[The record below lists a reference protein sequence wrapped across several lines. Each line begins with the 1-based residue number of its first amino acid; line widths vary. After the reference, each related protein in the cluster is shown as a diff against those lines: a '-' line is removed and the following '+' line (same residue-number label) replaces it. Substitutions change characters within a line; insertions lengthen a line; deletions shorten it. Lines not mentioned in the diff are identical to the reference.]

1 MKTNR
6 LQNLI
11 PVYLALVLPLVLPL
25 TLPAPDAALAAD
37 DQALEVT
44 IHGGVAEIGRNLQL
58 DIEVASPA
66 GRRLSAHDWSVTV
79 TADGEPFLDQ
89 PYPTKLLTPADQ
101 GSGGLLPAHARFEW
115 AAPVK
120 EGSAVGQRQLTVDF
134 SGKWEDGSTATL
146 TWTGPVQVDFGQ
158 EWTADKISSYIER
171 KGLGLFLLAVFG
183 FGLLMSLSPCIYP
196 MIPITLAVIGARSQD
211 KGPAHGL
218 MLSVTY
224 VIGMALVYAV
234 LGALSATVF
243 SGITAF
249 MQSPAVLV
257 PIALIMAVLA
267 LSMFGA
273 YELEAPAFLRDKL
286 QGGGGQSGNLLG
298 VLVMGMVAGLV
309 ASPCVGP
316 FLAALLVWVA
326 TTGNVVLGFFSL
338 FTFGIGMGM
347 LLIGVGT
354 FPSLLGSMPSSGG
367 WMVTVRNGM
376 GLILLAMA
384 FFFVRPGAVLAA
396 RYFYPL
402 LGVTTVLVA
411 VFMGAFD
418 GITAETNWWGKV
430 RKGLGICVLLAGILI
445 LLLGVAVNLAPHA
458 QFGLG
463 GIPAPTMV
471 TGAPASGGTTG
482 TEAAPD
488 QASAGFE
495 APREVAFTVVKTGQ
509 GVRDFLDR
517 KRAEAK
523 AAGKP
528 VVIDFWANWCV
539 YCKKLDK
546 LVWHDPA
553 VAAEAARFLAIKIDA
568 TAPDDA
574 EMEALKQEFKVPG
587 LPRVVF
593 IDSRGQVLHGLST
606 GFQPADKML
615 ETMREVR

>member
-1 MKTNR
+1 MKANR
-6 LQNLI
+6 LLKL
-11 PVYLALVLPLVLPL
+11 PPSALALGMVL
-25 TLPAPDAALAAD
+25 TLAAPHGAIAQSEAD
-37 DQALEVT
+37 VLGVAV
-44 IHGGVAEIGRNLQL
+44 HGDLAEIGRNLQL
-58 DIEVASPA
+58 DI
-66 GRRLSAHDWSVTV
+66 TV
-79 TADGEPFLDQ
+79 TPPEGRHLAADGWAVMVDTEGEPFLDE
-89 PYPTKLLTPADQ
+89 PYPVKLLTPADGQ
-101 GSGGLLPAHARFEW
+101 TLPSPARFEW
-115 AAPVK
+115 AAPVLPA
-120 EGSAVGQRQLTVDF
+120 SAVGERDLTVTF
-134 SGKWEDGSTATL
+134 TGRWSDGDPATL
-146 TWTGPVQVDFGQ
+146 TWSGPVQVDYGQ

-171 KGLGLFLLAVFG
+171 RGLGLFLLAVFG

-257 PIALIMAVLA
+257 PIALIMAVLS

-286 QGGGGQSGNLLG
+286 QGGGGGGQGGNLLG

-326 TTGNVVLGFFSL
+326 TTGNVVLGFVSL

-367 WMVTVRNGM
+367 WMVTVRNAM

-384 FFFVRPGAVLAA
+384 FYFVRPGAVLAG

-418 GITAETNWWGKV
+418 GITAETHWWGKV
-430 RKGLGICVLLAGILI
+430 RKGLGICTLVAGLLI
-445 LLLGVAVNLAPHA
+445 LLLGYSYYTGWTPQQLAGQDRTVSVTVENTAASPAGAAAREQAEAVP
-458 QFGLG
+458 
-463 GIPAPTMV
+463 
-471 TGAPASGGTTG
+471 
-482 TEAAPD
+482 
-488 QASAGFE
+488 E
-495 APREVAFTVVKTGQ
+495 APKEIEFTVIKTGQ
-509 GVRDFLDR
+509 DVRAFMDR

-523 AAGKP
+523 SVGRP
-528 VVIDFWANWCV
+528 ILIDFWANWCV

-553 VAAEAARFLAIKIDA
+553 VAAEAARFMAIKVDA

-574 EMEALKQEFKVPG
+574 EMETIKEEFHVPG

-593 IDSRGQVLHGLST
+593 IDSRGRIMDGLST
-606 GFQPADKML
+606 GFQPPEKML
-615 ETMREVR
+615 EILRAVR

>member
-1 MKTNR
+1 MNIERKTIPAPGR
-6 LQNLI
+6 VAVILLLLGLAIPAAAQTAGGALAVSIGDGLATIGQNL
-11 PVYLALVLPLVLPL
+11 
-25 TLPAPDAALAAD
+25 
-37 DQALEVT
+37 QLEVT
-44 IHGGVAEIGRNLQL
+44 VTPPTGQSLAPGTWDLQVTGNGGPFLDEAYPVEILESSAGPGSTTTIRWTAPVPSGAEVGPRELQVVL
-58 DIEVASPA
+58 TGEWSDGSPA
-66 GRRLSAHDWSVTV
+66 RLTWSGSVTV
-79 TADGEPFLDQ
+79 D
-89 PYPTKLLTPADQ
+89 Y
-101 GSGGLLPAHARFEW
+101 GS
-115 AAPVK
+115 
-120 EGSAVGQRQLTVDF
+120 
-134 SGKWEDGSTATL
+134 
-146 TWTGPVQVDFGQ
+146 

-171 KGLGLFLLAVFG
+171 KGLGFFLAAVFG

-196 MIPITLAVIGARSQD
+196 MIPITLAVIGARTQD

-224 VIGMALVYAV
+224 VIGMALIYAI

-249 MQSPAVLV
+249 MQSPFVLV
-257 PIALIMAVLA
+257 PIALLMAALA

-273 YELEAPAFLRDKL
+273 YELEAPAFLRDRL
-286 QGGGGQSGNLLG
+286 QKTGGGQGGNLLG

-354 FPSLLGSMPSSGG
+354 FPSLMGSMPSSGG

-384 FFFVRPGAVLAA
+384 FYFVRPGAVLPAA
-396 RYFYPL
+396 SFYPL
-402 LGVTTVLVA
+402 LGIATVLVA

-418 GITAETNWWGKV
+418 SITPETGWWAKT
-430 RKGLGICVLLAGILI
+430 RKGLGLCTLTAGLIILLAGFSLHFDLPS
-445 LLLGVAVNLAPHA
+445 LLPAREGPQA
-458 QFGLG
+458 G
-463 GIPAPTMV
+463 GMV
-471 TGAPASGGTTG
+471 RAAPAGQTG
-482 TEAAPD
+482 STEPVSAP
-488 QASAGFE
+488 QEIEFA
-495 APREVAFTVVKTGQ
+495 VVKSGPGAQ
-509 GVRDFLDR
+509 AFLAA

-528 VVIDFWANWCV
+528 MLIDFWASWCV

-553 VAAEAARFLAIKIDA
+553 VAAGAARFVTIKVDA
-568 TAPDDA
+568 TAPDDD
-574 EMEALKQEFKVPG
+574 EMRAIKEEMKVPG

-593 IDSRGQVLHGLST
+593 IDSRGTILHGLST
-606 GFQPADKML
+606 GFQPAEKML
-615 ETMREVR
+615 ATLQKVR

>member
-1 MKTNR
+1 MKANR
-6 LQNLI
+6 LLKRL
-11 PVYLALVLPLVLPL
+11 PSALALGMVL
-25 TLPAPDAALAAD
+25 TLANPGGAAAQSGAGSLG
-37 DQALEVT
+37 VT
-44 IHGGVAEIGRNLQL
+44 IHGDLAEIGRNLQL
-58 DIEVASPA
+58 DI
-66 GRRLSAHDWSVTV
+66 TV
-79 TADGEPFLDQ
+79 TPPEGKHLAADGWAVAVDVEGESFLDE
-89 PYPTKLLTPADQ
+89 PYPVKLLTPPDQ
-101 GSGGLLPAHARFEW
+101 AGSGTLPSPARFEW
-115 AAPVK
+115 VAPVQ
-120 EGSAVGQRQLTVDF
+120 SASTVGEHNLTVTF
-134 SGKWEDGSTATL
+134 TGNWSDGSPFDL
-146 TWTGPVQVDFGQ
+146 TWTGPVRVDFGQ

-171 KGLGLFLLAVFG
+171 RGLGLFLLAVFG

-257 PIALIMAVLA
+257 PIALIMAVLS

-273 YELEAPAFLRDKL
+273 YELEAPAFLRDRL
-286 QGGGGQSGNLLG
+286 QGGGGGGRGGNLLG

-326 TTGNVVLGFFSL
+326 TTGNVVLGFVSL

-384 FFFVRPGAVLAA
+384 FYFVRPGAVLAA

-418 GITAETNWWGKV
+418 GITAETHWWGKV
-430 RKGLGICVLLAGILI
+430 RKGLGICTLVAGLLI
-445 LLLGVAVNLAPHA
+445 LLLGYSYYTGWTPRQLTGRDRTLSVTVEDTGVAAPA
-458 QFGLG
+458 TGSAAGEQADVA
-463 GIPAPTMV
+463 PEAPT
-471 TGAPASGGTTG
+471 
-482 TEAAPD
+482 EI
-488 QASAGFE
+488 E
-495 APREVAFTVVKTGQ
+495 FTVIKTGQ
-509 GVRDFLDR
+509 NVRAFLDR
-517 KRAEAK
+517 KRSEAK
-523 AAGKP
+523 AAGRP
-528 VVIDFWANWCV
+528 MLIDFWANWCV

-553 VAAEAARFLAIKIDA
+553 VAAEAARFMAIKVDA

-574 EMEALKQEFKVPG
+574 EMEAIKEEFHVPG

-593 IDSRGQVLHGLST
+593 IDSRGMILHGVST
-606 GFQPADKML
+606 GFQPAEKML
-615 ETMREVR
+615 ETLRAVR